1 MREMTIA
8 DVEHANLAVLIV
20 GSLAVLA
27 LTRDRVSLFS
37 FAVASAIMILNF
49 RFLKK
54 ILENLLIRKTLSK
67 MDLLIKLPLKFV
79 FLMGAVILVLV
90 YGEIHVVYFMIG
102 LSTVFMSI
110 IIGQIR
116 PFFNS
121 HSREES
127 K

>member
-1 MREMTIA
+1 MTIA

-20 GSLAVLA
+20 GSMAVFA

-49 RFLKK
+49 RLLKK

-79 FLMGAVILVLV
+79 FLMGAVILVLA
-90 YGEIHVVYFMIG
+90 YAKIHVVYFMIG

-116 PFFNS
+116 PLFNS
-121 HSREES
+121 HLREES